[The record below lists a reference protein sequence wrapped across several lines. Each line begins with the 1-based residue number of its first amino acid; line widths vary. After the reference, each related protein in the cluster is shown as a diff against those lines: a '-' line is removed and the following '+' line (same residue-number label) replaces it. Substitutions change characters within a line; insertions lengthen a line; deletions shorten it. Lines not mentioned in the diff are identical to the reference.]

1 MDDNQISPKFIEA
14 MVDRVIDTLSSK
26 LEILDISLDYIAA
39 ALIDDATA
47 MDIKSRQ
54 RRRGRMEEDI
64 DIADAPKDI
73 QYISD
78 LRNAFGRQ
86 HFNIE
91 ANRGLIQWIA
101 HRNIPADR
109 VEKILADK
117 RYAQES
123 HPDRSWFAKFA
134 E

>member
-14 MVDRVIDTLSSK
+14 MVDRVISALSAK
-26 LEILDISLDYIAA
+26 LEVLDISLDYIAA

-54 RRRGRMEEDI
+54 RRRGRLEERI
-64 DIADAPKDI
+64 DIADAPERVR
-73 QYISD
+73 YISD

-86 HFNIE
+86 HFDVE

-101 HRNIPADR
+101 QLHIPARR

-123 HPDRSWFAKFA
+123 QPERSWFGK
-134 E
+134 